1 MTLRQTLLL
10 LTAAASF
17 GSVSCAPS
25 GNALQGCGGTFP
37 APLYKRWFLEFYR
50 LPPNV
55 RTSYQAIGSGAGVRQ
70 FSEGLVNFGASDES
84 LSRRKLEQVEKEL
97 AERNG
102 GQPVGVLQLPMTA
115 GSVAL
120 CYNLPGNP
128 EVRLSRRAYLGV
140 LLGEVLYWDDEA
152 IARDNPGVD
161 LPHAPLTFV
170 RRAEGSGTTYVFT
183 SHVVAVAGALKVKTP
198 SWLVAGKSLDWPAEM
213 IGGKGNNGVA
223 ALIQQTPGA
232 LGYVETGYAE
242 LTHLPMAVLQNRAG
256 AFVGPTAENSRRAL
270 LEAHLDEDLRA
281 AVHDPKGKDAYPI
294 VTFTWVLVRKRYA
307 DEQVAQNLKALLR
320 FCLTEGQQYSS
331 DLGYIPLPEG
341 IARKGLAVIEQIR
354 P

>member
-1 MTLRQTLLL
+1 MTLRQPVLVLLA
-10 LTAAASF
+10 AAASL

-25 GNALQGCGGTFP
+25 GNSLQGCGATFP

-50 LPPNV
+50 LPPHV
-55 RTSYQAIGSGAGVRQ
+55 RTSYQAIGSGAGVNQ
-70 FSEGLVNFGASDES
+70 FAEGLVSFGASDES
-84 LSRRKLEQVEKEL
+84 LSRKKLEQLEKEL
-97 AERNG
+97 G
-102 GQPVGVLQLPMTA
+102 VGVLQLPMTA

-120 CYNLPGNP
+120 SYNLPGNP

-161 LPHAPLTFV
+161 LPHMPITFV

-183 SHVVAVAGALKVKTP
+183 SHVVAVAKALGVKTP
-198 SWLVAGKSLDWPAEM
+198 DWLVASKSLEWPAGM
-213 IGGKGNNGVA
+213 IGGKGTSGVA

-232 LGYVETGYAE
+232 LGYIEAGYAE
-242 LTHLPMAVLQNRAG
+242 LTHPPLPVAALQNRAG
-256 AFVGPTAENSRRAL
+256 RFVLPTAENSLVAL
-270 LEAHLDEDLRA
+270 REAHLDRDLRA

-294 VTFTWVLVRKRYA
+294 VTFTWIVVRKEYTSA
-307 DEQVAQNLKALLR
+307 EVAGNLKSLLR
-320 FCLTEGQQYSS
+320 FCLTEGQQYSK
-331 DLGYIPLPEG
+331 DLGYIPLPG
-341 IARKGLAVIEQIR
+341 DIAKKVLAAVEQIR